1 MSDEDDSEVEEED
14 EENGKKK
21 KKKKAKKT
29 STAAAAQEEEEEEDE
44 FSKTHGAMDNFVSSP
59 VSTKI
64 KKKKLVEKTYMDDKG
79 YLGRDMGAH
88 THTKHTYIC

>member
-1 MSDEDDSEVEEED
+1 MSDEDDSEVEEEE
-14 EENGKKK
+14 EENGK

-29 STAAAAQEEEEEEDE
+29 SAAAAAQEEEEEEDE

-79 YLGRDMGAH
+79 YLGRDGH
-88 THTKHTYIC
+88 THTHTHVFI